1 LKKSGSL
8 PKSISMNCWADNGG
22 AVRMPEARHGHVL
35 DGPLFAVGEFYLCG
49 NLLPFA
55 YRGQGEFE

>member
-1 LKKSGSL
+1 
-8 PKSISMNCWADNGG
+8 MNCWADNGG

-49 NLLPFA
+49 NLLLFA